1 MLTLQKELWEIFMAE
16 KEIVLFESED
26 KSVSLSVPFEN
37 ETVWLNQSQMTQL
50 FSVDRTVITKH
61 VNNVFKEQELDEKS
75 NVHFLHIANSD
86 KSVKFYSLDVI
97 ISVGYRV
104 KSKRGI
110 EFRKWANSVLKQ
122 YILKGYAANEHR
134 LEELRQTLQ
143 IIRRTENQLDTNQIL
158 SVIEQ
163 YTAALDLLDD
173 YDHLTVKKP
182 DGTTATYRLT
192 YKEARKVIDSMKFG
206 DTSSLFGNE
215 KDESFEGSISAV
227 YQTFGGKDVYPTV
240 QEKAANLLYFITKN
254 HSFSDGN
261 KRIAATMFLYFLNK
275 NGLLFKDGIKVYHLP
290 KTEGRI

>member
-1 MLTLQKELWEIFMAE
+1 MAE

-37 ETVWLNQSQMTQL
+37 ETVWLNRQQMASL
-50 FSVDRTVITKH
+50 FDRDVKTIGKHINNAIDEELVGLPTV
-61 VNNVFKEQELDEKS
+61 
-75 NVHFLHIANSD
+75 ANFATVQNEGGRSIERNIE
-86 KSVKFYSLDVI
+86 YYNLDVI

-173 YDHLTVKKP
+173 YDHLKVRKP
-182 DGTTATYRLT
+182 EGTTATYRLT

-215 KDESFEGSISAV
+215 KDESFEGSFTKSLDLSKDQAICSALACISGLNINLRTGAWLENRKDK
-227 YQTFGGKDVYPTV
+227 YQ
-240 QEKAANLLYFITKN
+240 I
-254 HSFSDGN
+254 
-261 KRIAATMFLYFLNK
+261 
-275 NGLLFKDGIKVYHLP
+275 LF
-290 KTEGRI
+290 